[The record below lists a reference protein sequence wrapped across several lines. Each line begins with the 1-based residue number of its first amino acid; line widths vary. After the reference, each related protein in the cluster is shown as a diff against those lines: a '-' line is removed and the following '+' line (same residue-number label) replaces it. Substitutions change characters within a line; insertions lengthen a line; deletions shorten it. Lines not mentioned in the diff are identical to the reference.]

1 MAKSEVRIDK
11 WIWAVRIFKTRT
23 VAADACKK
31 GRVFIGDIQAKPSRT
46 VKVGDIVR
54 VRKPPITYSFRVLA
68 LTENRLGAKLVPEYM
83 ENITPKSEMDLLDV
97 IRVSGFIDRRKGLG
111 RPTKREGRQLSRF
124 TADIYDDTAST
135 WGPDPSSPYDPSL
148 DPLDFD
154 ADFLADPDL

>member
-31 GRVFIGDIQAKPSRT
+31 GRVFIGDVAAKPSRM
-46 VKVGDIVR
+46 VKVGDIVK
-54 VRKPPITYSFRVLA
+54 VRKPPVTYSFRVLA

-97 IRVSGFIDRRKGLG
+97 IRISGFVDRRKGLG
-111 RPTKREGRQLSRF
+111 RPTKREGRELSRF
-124 TADIYDDTAST
+124 TEQVYDDMAST
-135 WGPDPSSPYDPSL
+135 WDDS
-148 DPLDFD
+148 DFD
-154 ADFLADPDL
+154 DPFDFDESDFE